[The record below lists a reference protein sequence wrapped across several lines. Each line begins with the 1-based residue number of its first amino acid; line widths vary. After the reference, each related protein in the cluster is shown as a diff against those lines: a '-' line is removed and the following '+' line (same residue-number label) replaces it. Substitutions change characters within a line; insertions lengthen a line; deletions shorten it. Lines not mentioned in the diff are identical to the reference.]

1 MVDFR
6 QRARPTALVM
16 LLILAPPVAPSV
28 KAETPTSELEVLRPL
43 APALHTSSLPP
54 LDALAP
60 VSSPLLT
67 PAQAEVRLHQGLAWG
82 FCGPR
87 REAGEVF
94 EQTPGSAQ
102 RALPVEILADRVD
115 YDQGQDRVELRGAI
129 EMAQGSQSL
138 GADWASYHRAT
149 GQVQAR
155 GRVRF
160 EDRGLRLLGQAAD
173 YNLESAQGWVESV
186 LYRVWGNANL
196 RGSAARVERLDR
208 ARSRFEDL
216 IYTSCP
222 PGRAD
227 WSLRARELELDQA
240 SGLGVARHARVRIGG
255 VPVLYTPYL
264 RFPIDDRRRSGLLI
278 PSFGSSDSLGTD
290 ITLPYYWNIAPNLD
304 ATLSPRLM
312 SKRGLMLGAET
323 RYLSASQSI
332 GVSGELL
339 PEDRAAPE
347 EGLRGAL
354 RIEQSSRFGARWG
367 TSIDYAQVSDDTYL
381 EDFGNRLDTT
391 STRNLS
397 QRADLFYNGQG
408 WMLLGRVQ
416 RFQTVDASI
425 APADRPYDQLPHIE
439 FTLTP
444 VQWRDWLEY
453 RFVAQYDYFDH
464 DAVTHGHRFVAQPA
478 VRLPLRRAYGHL
490 IPGARLHYSAYALQ
504 EQAPGRSSDFAHL
517 IPTLDLDGALVFER
531 EARWLGS
538 RALQTLEPRLY
549 YVYTPEV
556 EQSDAPLFDTAAL
569 DFGFSS
575 LFRPNRFTG
584 HDRIGDENR
593 LTLGLTS
600 RTIAERTGRE
610 LLRASIGQIHYF
622 DDRRVGLDG
631 EFGESDFSSAIA
643 GEFSAR
649 FLEHWS
655 TRASLQW
662 NPHASDDG
670 WERRVLQLH
679 YQAPNERLLNLS
691 YRFNSAG
698 DPSEDYEDTDLSF
711 RLPLGGETRLVG
723 RWLYSLLNEETIEAF
738 AGVEVGRCCWRL
750 RLLGQHLKTSA
761 ERDASTSVM
770 LQLELAGLGSLGN
783 RIDSFLERGIH
794 GYHTD

>member
-6 QRARPTALVM
+6 QRARPTALLI
-16 LLILAPPVAPSV
+16 LLILAPSIQAETRASELADLRPISPAPVATDLAP
-28 KAETPTSELEVLRPL
+28 LEQL
-43 APALHTSSLPP
+43 APAS
-54 LDALAP
+54 P
-60 VSSPLLT
+60 VVLT
-67 PAQAEVRLHQGLAWG
+67 PAQAEARLHQGLDWT

-87 REAGEVF
+87 RN
-94 EQTPGSAQ
+94 GSGAPVKTEDASA

-115 YDQGQDRVELRGAI
+115 YDQDQDRVELRGEV
-129 EMAQGSQSL
+129 EMTQGTQWL
-138 GADWASYHRAT
+138 GADWASYDRAT
-149 GQVQAR
+149 GQTQAR

-160 EDRGLRLLGQAAD
+160 EDQGLRLLGEAAD

-196 RGSAARVERLDR
+196 RGSAARVERLD
-208 ARSRFEDL
+208 ASRSRFEDL

-255 VPVLYTPYL
+255 VPVFYTPYL
-264 RFPIDDRRRSGLLI
+264 RFLIDDRRRSGLLI

-290 ITLPYYWNIAPNLD
+290 ITVPYYWNIAPNLD

-323 RYLSASQSI
+323 RYLSASQSLVI
-332 GVSGELL
+332 NGELL
-339 PEDRAAPE
+339 PEDREAPE

-354 RIEQSSRFGARWG
+354 RIEQSGRFGARWG
-367 TSIDYAQVSDDTYL
+367 TLVDYAQVSDDTYL
-381 EDFGNRLDTT
+381 VDFGNRLDTT

-397 QRADLFYNGQG
+397 QRADLYYSGQG

-416 RFQTVDASI
+416 QFQTVDAGI
-425 APADRPYDQLPHIE
+425 APANRPYDQLPHIE
-439 FTLTP
+439 LTLTP
-444 VQWRDWLEY
+444 QQWRDWLEY

-464 DAVTHGHRFVAQPA
+464 DVVTHGHRFVAEPA

-504 EQAPGRSSDFAHL
+504 EQTAGRPSDFTHL
-517 IPTLDLDGALVFER
+517 IPTLDLDGTLVFER
-531 EARWLGS
+531 ETRWLGKP
-538 RALQTLEPRLY
+538 ALQTLEPRLY

-556 EQSDAPLFDTAAL
+556 EQSDAPLFDTTAL

-622 DDRRVGLDG
+622 DERRVGLDG
-631 EFGESDFSSAIA
+631 SASGESDFSSAIA

-649 FLEHWS
+649 ILDHWS
-655 TRASLQW
+655 ARASLQW

-679 YQAPNERLLNLS
+679 YQTPNERLLNLS

-711 RLPLGGETRLVG
+711 SLPLGGETRLVG